1 MEHIGELLHRK
12 EPSLWVNFLNILKKK
27 LSPSAYDTWFAE
39 SKEVALTS
47 DRLIVQ
53 VAGPSFYVEY
63 IEKQY
68 RPIIEE
74 IKESL
79 GLKHLEVIFTPIE
92 EQPLPS
98 KNDTNIRT
106 KVSFRKGAERTGN
119 LKPDYTFANF
129 VVGKSNQLAY
139 VAAKK
144 VSESPG
150 EDYNP
155 LFIYGGVGLG
165 KTHLLQAIGNNAFEK
180 GKRLNVVYTT
190 CEEIM
195 NHLVNYFQRKKDD
208 GFKKVLRSADILLID
223 DIQFLQGKETLQ
235 EEIFHTFNYLYDRG
249 KQIVMTSDRHPGDM
263 HSLQERLVSR
273 FKWGLVVRIDPPDFE
288 TRVAILKKKAEQVGI
303 VLSEDTYMFL
313 ARIYKKSVRE
323 LEGIITKIKM
333 LQTITEKTLTFED
346 VKNLVFEE
354 ENTGR
359 KIDIDRLAEVVA
371 DEFGISKKLLKSRS
385 RKKEVLIPRQVVMYL
400 AKEYLGLTLQKIGDY
415 FGGKDHT
422 TVLNSIRKVQKLLST
437 DRNLQKH
444 LNSIKDRIERE

>member
-1 MEHIGELLHRK
+1 MEYFGKTGEHK
-12 EPSLWVNFLNILKKK
+12 EPSVWNNFLEVLKKRV
-27 LSPSAYDTWFAE
+27 SPSAFDTWF
-39 SKEVALTS
+39 SGSRQVALTT

-68 RPIIEE
+68 RPLIEE
-74 IKESL
+74 IKEGL
-79 GLKHLEVIFTPIE
+79 GFKNIDIVFKPSEDVLPHHKDSIHLRKKGKSNKRV
-92 EQPLPS
+92 L
-98 KNDTNIRT
+98 NNI
-106 KVSFRKGAERTGN
+106 N
-119 LKPDYTFANF
+119 LKPDYTFSNF
-129 VVGKSNQLAY
+129 VVGKSNQIAY

-165 KTHLLQAIGNNAFEK
+165 KTHLLQAIGNYIFEQGSK
-180 GKRLNVVYTT
+180 LSVVYTT
-190 CEEIM
+190 CEQIM
-195 NHLVNYFQRKKDD
+195 NHLVKFFQKKQDD
-208 GFKKVLRSADILLID
+208 GFKKNLRNADILLID
-223 DIQFLQGKETLQ
+223 DIQFLEGKEILQ

-288 TRVAILKKKAEQVGI
+288 TRVAILKKKSEHLGV
-303 VLSEDTYMFL
+303 VLSEDTYMFI
-313 ARIYKKSVRE
+313 ARVYKKSVRE
-323 LEGIITKIKM
+323 LEGIMTKIKM
-333 LQTITEKTLTFED
+333 LSTIMKRPLTFED

-359 KIDIDRLAEVVA
+359 KVDIDHLADVVA
-371 DEFGISKKLLKSRS
+371 SEFGISKKLLKSRS
-385 RKKEVLIPRQVVMYL
+385 RKKEILIPRQMVMYL

-422 TVLNSIRKVQKLLST
+422 TVLNSIRKIQKLLST
-437 DRNLQKH
+437 DRTLQKH
-444 LNSIKDRIERE
+444 LYSIKDRIERE

>member
-106 KVSFRKGAERTGN
+106 KVSFRKRAERTGN

-303 VLSEDTYMFL
+303 VLSEDTYLFL

>member
-1 MEHIGELLHRK
+1 MEHIGEILNRQ
-12 EPSLWVNFLNILKKK
+12 EPSLWQTFLEILKKK
-27 LSPSAYDTWFAE
+27 LSASAYETWFAG
-39 SKEVALTS
+39 SKEIALTPE
-47 DRLIVQ
+47 RLIVQ
-53 VAGPSFYVEY
+53 VPGPAFYVEY

-68 RPIIEE
+68 RPLIEE
-74 IKESL
+74 IKNKIGHSE
-79 GLKHLEVIFTPIE
+79 LEVVFTPSE
-92 EQPLPS
+92 EQIS
-98 KNDTNIRT
+98 EFKNARVPKTFRKKKVIRT
-106 KVSFRKGAERTGN
+106 SN
-119 LKPDYTFANF
+119 LKPDYTFSNF

-139 VAAKK
+139 VASKK

-150 EDYNP
+150 KDYNP

-165 KTHLLQAIGNNAFEK
+165 KTHLLQAIGNNVFER
-180 GKRLNVVYTT
+180 GKNLNVVYTT

-195 NHLVNYFQRKKDD
+195 NHLVSYFQRKKDD
-208 GFKKVLRSADILLID
+208 GFKSVLRSADILLID

-235 EEIFHTFNYLYDRG
+235 EEIFHTFNFLYDRG

-288 TRVAILKKKAEQVGI
+288 TRVAILKKKADQFGI

-323 LEGIITKIKM
+323 LEGIMTKIKM
-333 LQTITEKTLTFED
+333 MYTLMEKPLSFED
-346 VKNLVFEE
+346 VKELVFEE

-359 KIDIDRLAEVVA
+359 KIDIDKLAEVVA
-371 DEFGISKKLLKSRS
+371 EEFGISKKLLKSRS
-385 RKKEVLIPRQVVMYL
+385 RKKEILLPRQLVMYL

-422 TVLNSIRKVQKLLST
+422 TVLNSIRKIQKLLST